1 MSTPIDSYFAQ
12 GNHAV
17 AAIWA
22 GFGETYRDAAL
33 ATATRQIC
41 VFLGRESLTEVG
53 LGIIG
58 DTRYKLIVV
67 ERDDRP
73 AIKIVPT
80 EATDMVLSNTV
91 LYAVFEQALH
101 VAKTSGAALDHDE
114 NRPAFIPPDEGER
127 ANKSGSAAAGS
138 PNEICSAAMAYLR
151 GFGGGGKPARPGVEL
166 IRG

>member
-1 MSTPIDSYFAQ
+1 MSTPIDAYFAL
-12 GNHAV
+12 GNHAA

-22 GFGETYRDAAL
+22 GFSTTYRDAAL

-58 DTRYKLIVV
+58 DTRYKLVVV
-67 ERDDRP
+67 ERDNRP
-73 AIKIVPT
+73 TLQIVPT
-80 EATDMVLSNTV
+80 EATDRVLSNTI

-101 VAKTSGAALDHDE
+101 VAKTTGAALDGDL
-114 NRPAFIPPDEGER
+114 NRPAFIPPDAGET
-127 ANKSGSAAAGS
+127 ANKSGNAAAGS
-138 PNEICSAAMAYLR
+138 PNDICAAAMAYLR
-151 GFGGGGKPARPGVEL
+151 GFGGGGKPARPSVEL